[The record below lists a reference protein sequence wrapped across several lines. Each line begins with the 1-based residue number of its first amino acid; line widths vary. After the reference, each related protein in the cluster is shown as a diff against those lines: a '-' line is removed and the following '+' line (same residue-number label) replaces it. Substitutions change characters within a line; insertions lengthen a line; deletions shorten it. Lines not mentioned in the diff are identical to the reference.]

1 MINIDCQYPFTIRM
15 VRIGYMGI
23 PGSNSE
29 EAAMRFMEGNGLDG
43 AELVP
48 LMDSHG
54 VVDAMEKGECEY
66 GVVASRNI
74 KAGPVDETIHSLEG
88 KDWVGILDEI
98 WIPIHHCVF
107 VKDSP
112 FTINRIVSHV
122 QAILQ
127 CNGNLEKLFPGAIR
141 IECEDTALAARLLAE
156 GGIPQDSAVLCRRNA
171 GEMFGLLMIHENIED
186 DSTNMTQFQLLHR
199 R

>member
-1 MINIDCQYPFTIRM
+1 
-15 VRIGYMGI
+15 MGI

-29 EAAMRFMEGNGLDG
+29 EAALKFMEGNCLNG

-54 VVDAMEKGECEY
+54 VVDAMENGECEY

-74 KAGPVDETIHSLEG
+74 VAGPVEETLDSLSGKEG
-88 KDWVGILDEI
+88 IEVLDEM

-107 VKDSP
+107 VKNPSLP
-112 FTINRIVSHV
+112 VNRIVSHI

-127 CNGNLEKLFPGAIR
+127 CEGNLRKLYPEVVK
-141 IECEDTALAARLLAE
+141 IECEDTALAARQLAE
-156 GGIPQDSAVLCRRNA
+156 GGIPEDSAVICRRNA
-171 GEMFGLLMIHENIED
+171 GEMFGLRMIHENIED
-186 DSTNMTQFQLLHR
+186 DPTNMTQFQLLQR
-199 R
+199 RG